1 MWKGPAP
8 AMGTVIHL
16 PETEIKP
23 RLCGGCE
30 NGYLGS
36 GGVYCIAYAEFI
48 WNEADA
54 ASDCPEWEEA

>member
-1 MWKGPAP
+1 
-8 AMGTVIHL
+8 MGTVIHL